1 MSLRLSNWLLF
12 ICAALIVSIALM
24 SLGAFLAHRYIYK
37 SGVIRLYNMSSY
49 DILINGG
56 RSNYQQH

>member
-1 MSLRLSNWLLF
+1 MNNWLRLF
-12 ICAALIVSIALM
+12 CAAALVAISLM

-56 RSNYQQH
+56 RSFPIGK

>member
-1 MSLRLSNWLLF
+1 MNNWLRLL
-12 ICAALIVSIALM
+12 CATVLVTVSLM

-56 RSNYQQH
+56 RGFPIGK

>member
-1 MSLRLSNWLLF
+1 MNNWLRLF
-12 ICAALIVSIALM
+12 CAAALIAISLM

-56 RSNYQQH
+56 RGYSARS

>member
-1 MSLRLSNWLLF
+1 MNNWLRI
-12 ICAALIVSIALM
+12 ICAVVLISISLM

-49 DILINGG
+49 DILISSGQYNLL
-56 RSNYQQH
+56 RN

>member
-1 MSLRLSNWLLF
+1 MNNWLRI
-12 ICAALIVSIALM
+12 ICAVVLISISLM

-49 DILINGG
+49 DILISSG
-56 RSNYQQH
+56 RYNLLRN

>member
-1 MSLRLSNWLLF
+1 MNNWLRI
-12 ICAALIVSIALM
+12 ICAVVLISISLM

-56 RSNYQQH
+56 QRNYQRN

>member
-1 MSLRLSNWLLF
+1 MSNWLRLF
-12 ICAALIVSIALM
+12 CAAALVAISLM

-56 RSNYQQH
+56 RGYSTRN

>member
-1 MSLRLSNWLLF
+1 MNNWLRLL
-12 ICAALIVSIALM
+12 CAATIISISLM

-37 SGVIRLYNMSSY
+37 TGVIRLYNMSSY

-56 RSNYQQH
+56 RGYSARN

>member
-1 MSLRLSNWLLF
+1 MSNWLRLF
-12 ICAALIVSIALM
+12 CAAALVAISLM

-56 RSNYQQH
+56 RGYSARN

>member
-1 MSLRLSNWLLF
+1 MNNWLRI
-12 ICAALIVSIALM
+12 ICALVLISISLM

-37 SGVIRLYNMSSY
+37 NGVIRLYNMSSY

-56 RSNYQQH
+56 QGFLIGK

>member
-1 MSLRLSNWLLF
+1 MSNWLRLF
-12 ICAALIVSIALM
+12 CAAALVAISLM

-56 RSNYQQH
+56 RGFSARN

>member
-1 MSLRLSNWLLF
+1 MNNWLRLF
-12 ICAALIVSIALM
+12 CAAALVAISLM

-56 RSNYQQH
+56 QYNLLRN

>member
-1 MSLRLSNWLLF
+1 MNNWLRI
-12 ICAALIVSIALM
+12 ICAVVLVSISLM
-24 SLGAFLAHRYIYK
+24 SFGAFLAHRYIYK

-56 RSNYQQH
+56 QGSLIGK

>member
-1 MSLRLSNWLLF
+1 MNNWLRLF
-12 ICAALIVSIALM
+12 CAAALVAISLM

-49 DILINGG
+49 DILI
-56 RSNYQQH
+56 SIIVS

>member
-1 MSLRLSNWLLF
+1 MSNWLRLF
-12 ICAALIVSIALM
+12 CAAALVAISLM

-56 RSNYQQH
+56 QYNLLRN

>member
-1 MSLRLSNWLLF
+1 MNNWLRLF
-12 ICAALIVSIALM
+12 CAAALVAISLM

-56 RSNYQQH
+56 RGYSARN

>member
-1 MSLRLSNWLLF
+1 MNNWFRF
-12 ICAALIVSIALM
+12 ICAAILVAISFM
-24 SLGAFLAHRYIYK
+24 SLGAFLAHRYVYK

-56 RSNYQQH
+56 QGFLTRN

>member
-1 MSLRLSNWLLF
+1 MSNWLRLF
-12 ICAALIVSIALM
+12 CAAALVAISLM

-56 RSNYQQH
+56 RGNYRPQ

>member
-1 MSLRLSNWLLF
+1 MNNWLRI
-12 ICAALIVSIALM
+12 ICAVVLISISLM

-56 RSNYQQH
+56 QGFLIGK

>member
-1 MSLRLSNWLLF
+1 MNNWLRLL
-12 ICAALIVSIALM
+12 CAAVLVTVSLM

-37 SGVIRLYNMSSY
+37 TGVIRLYNMSSY

-56 RSNYQQH
+56 RGYSARN